1 MPFRFMWVG
10 DRTPKQKRCMWC
22 QEPFVGSGFIH
33 DPDTWLN
40 YCSPECVDVHR
51 HITERYF
58 TSGPKLEEAARKVS

>member
-1 MPFRFMWVG
+1 
-10 DRTPKQKRCMWC
+10 MWC